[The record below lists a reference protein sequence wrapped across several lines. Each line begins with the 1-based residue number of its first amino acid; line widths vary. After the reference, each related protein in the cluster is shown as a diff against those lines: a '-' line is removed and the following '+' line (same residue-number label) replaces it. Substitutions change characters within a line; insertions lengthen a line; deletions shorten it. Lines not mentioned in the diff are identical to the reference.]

1 MERIVNVSLAF
12 ILGTLAAICTLSCA
26 LGKQWAILYTRGC
39 WCPPPPPS
47 HVHADDCQRHLG
59 LLRYLN
65 GVVPIPDDASVWER
79 FEATHMQLTIYE

>member
-1 MERIVNVSLAF
+1 MTA
-12 ILGTLAAICTLSCA
+12 
-26 LGKQWAILYTRGC
+26 RGI
-39 WCPPPPPS
+39 
-47 HVHADDCQRHLG
+47 LG

>member
-1 MERIVNVSLAF
+1 MCRSRSSLGRSQRSARSAVRSANNGRF
-12 ILGTLAAICTLSCA
+12 FTHEDAGAPRPLVRMCTQMTA
-26 LGKQWAILYTRGC
+26 RGI
-39 WCPPPPPS
+39 
-47 HVHADDCQRHLG
+47 LG